1 VYFEDHF
8 GAEECA
14 GRGVGTSSRKNE
26 VRTAKN
32 EVVERYGKRR
42 KVGGG
47 RESSKSYTQADV
59 LIFGPKPLKELFM
72 NLVSF

>member
-1 VYFEDHF
+1 
-8 GAEECA
+8 
-14 GRGVGTSSRKNE
+14 
-26 VRTAKN
+26 VRAARN

-59 LIFGPKPLKELFM
+59 LIFGLKPLKELFM